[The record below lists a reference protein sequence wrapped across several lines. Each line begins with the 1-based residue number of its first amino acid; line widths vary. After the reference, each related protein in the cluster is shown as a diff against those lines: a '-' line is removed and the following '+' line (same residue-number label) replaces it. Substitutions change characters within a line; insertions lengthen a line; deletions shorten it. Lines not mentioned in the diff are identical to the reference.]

1 MTVSLDTDKGT
12 SALIHPLGKDILG
25 ARMAAQYLAMED
37 GTAVP
42 NGPLIERARHTANGA
57 IALSFRNG
65 TASRLK
71 AMQPN
76 YSKTASAIA
85 PNYKSAPKATPLSGI
100 SNIAAPTTTALQG
113 FEVANYSGQWQAVNA
128 TIRGNQVLLTAADG
142 SILNDLNAMSQ
153 VRYLFSGNPKCAS
166 MLYNDFNLPA
176 SPFITIVE

>member
-1 MTVSLDTDKGT
+1 
-12 SALIHPLGKDILG
+12 
-25 ARMAAQYLAMED
+25 
-37 GTAVP
+37 
-42 NGPLIERARHTANGA
+42 
-57 IALSFRNG
+57 
-65 TASRLK
+65 
-71 AMQPN
+71 MQPN

-166 MLYNDFNLPA
+166 YCTTTLICRLAHSSLLLSDLC
-176 SPFITIVE
+176 

>member
-1 MTVSLDTDKGT
+1 
-12 SALIHPLGKDILG
+12 
-25 ARMAAQYLAMED
+25 
-37 GTAVP
+37 
-42 NGPLIERARHTANGA
+42 
-57 IALSFRNG
+57 
-65 TASRLK
+65 
-71 AMQPN
+71 MQPN

-142 SILNDLNAMSQ
+142 SILNNLNAMSQ

>member
-1 MTVSLDTDKGT
+1 
-12 SALIHPLGKDILG
+12 
-25 ARMAAQYLAMED
+25 
-37 GTAVP
+37 
-42 NGPLIERARHTANGA
+42 
-57 IALSFRNG
+57 
-65 TASRLK
+65 
-71 AMQPN
+71 MQPN
-76 YSKTASAIA
+76 YTKSASAIA

-142 SILNDLNAMSQ
+142 STLNDLNAMSQ

>member
-1 MTVSLDTDKGT
+1 
-12 SALIHPLGKDILG
+12 
-25 ARMAAQYLAMED
+25 
-37 GTAVP
+37 
-42 NGPLIERARHTANGA
+42 
-57 IALSFRNG
+57 
-65 TASRLK
+65 
-71 AMQPN
+71 MQPN

-85 PNYKSAPKATPLSGI
+85 PNYKSVPKATPLSGI